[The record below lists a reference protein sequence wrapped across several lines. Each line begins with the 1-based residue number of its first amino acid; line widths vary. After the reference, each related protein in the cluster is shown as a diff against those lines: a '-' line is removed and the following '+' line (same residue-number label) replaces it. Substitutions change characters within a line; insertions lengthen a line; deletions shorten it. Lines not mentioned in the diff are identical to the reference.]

1 MASVMDAYDLLQ
13 KAARAGTQEETQALV
28 QQAKD
33 TLKQNVSGK
42 PANSGTT
49 VDTQDD
55 LTATQSS
62 GNQLQ
67 LDERFAGKVGQRE
80 GRVVE
85 GIEIPYWVDDDYLS
99 SYVTSVQRG
108 NPRAPNNREM
118 TELIAGVPIEQLYAT
133 TNQSYWSKITSAS
146 SELLYGAV
154 GSNID
159 NRNWEEILDGVT
171 SGEEAYIKSWTAT
184 ADMISNSA
192 IAQPFNLK
200 EHGIKIGNE
209 YLKNEAGEY
218 ADGRK
223 PSTWGIDTVQTFGR
237 LVIFPADPFG
247 LSASGTDTD
256 LMMGV
261 MSGDGVMLRTAT
273 TDTSVLWK
281 YGVGQDDINAAN
293 LYLQNTYDFDNND
306 RRYSATSHLRSF
318 FNATKNYDPST
329 AMQTSYQ
336 NLFSDF
342 KPFIPSTTTTG
353 TSTSTTS
360 SNTGT
365 QQTGTTQQQATSTET
380 DTDTDA
386 VSMAANQA
394 IQTQQDLP
402 QTVSYQMPQGYQG
415 SGFLPT
421 YMDQTGM
428 GMQTPTMIPMT
439 GTFTKPAGTGMMNY
453 GGGQSYFMGQ
463 STTQTPTSTEPVQY
477 EVRIY
482 RNNAGMTTS
491 ITFVN
496 GQPQTPIPSGFYPVD
511 AQPAGQTPFQPQVA
525 PQAPVVQGAQ
535 QPQAPQVNAPQV
547 PTVTPVTGYT
557 PQFMNQGGIVPP
569 IPTPSG
575 NKFGGFKPEALQ
587 RIAQNLGYSGDMGD
601 FDQYLNNNPDKKQ
614 KMDNYTT
621 RARKMAEGGMVPKQ
635 AMIGGE
641 PHRLAYVNPNEE
653 KLLKAA
659 GGAGVPSYGNIPAY
673 FSIGP
678 GSTVGQTVT
687 DPTTGTV
694 YTWNGSSWTTGDGY
708 DVGTGMGSVPIKPP
722 PAPEETIQYAQ
733 TLPPNSPI
741 YAATTSDTTTVD
753 IQQYNPRAL
762 NQQYIPQQ
770 PDYTGQNI
778 TQVQASLAKTP
789 GLPTGATVVPTG
801 TQLTAGQLVSPYSGQ
816 VAGSV
821 ALPTALAGTEQA
833 MMPVT
838 GQAALMSPVEA
849 AGAIGAT
856 VNQTQAAQ
864 IGQVAQIDAAQLEE
878 SSLSQLKAAQGTGIA
893 MDNPVQRE
901 IQDGELIS
909 GAANAQKAAEF
920 TEQIEAANAQPSTK
934 ATVAGQLEVLMQQFE
949 GGNTPPW
956 AAASMRNAM
965 ATLSARGLGAS
976 SLAGQAV
983 IQAAMESA
991 LPIAQVDAQT
1001 QAQFEQQNLSNR
1013 QQRAILAAQQRAQFL
1028 GQEFDQA
1035 FQARVANA
1043 AKVSD
1048 IANMNFTAEQQVAL
1062 ENSRIANTM
1071 ELTNL
1076 ANSQA
1081 VVMAEAAALANI
1093 DMANLNNRQQAAVQ
1107 NAQNFLQADLTNLS
1121 NKQQTELFKAQ
1132 QRVQALFTDQA
1143 AINAAQQFNA
1153 TSQNQVDQFFASLQS
1168 NTAQFN
1174 ASQANAQAQF
1184 NAGQVNVIERF
1195 NAEINNQRDQFN
1207 AQNRLIIDQS
1217 NAQWRREIATA
1228 DTAAVN
1234 RANEINAQALLGY
1247 SQQAY
1252 NNLWN
1257 YYADNM
1263 EWAWTSAENERQRYM
1278 NLAIAKLQSDTSITL
1293 AEMKADYE
1301 SSAGFGSLIGK
1312 ILTTD
1317 LTNTFLGGIFG

>member
-1 MASVMDAYDLLQ
+1 MAGELTIEQNTDGTATINFPGGGSHTVRPSGSTTAVKALQDAYGDRIGNIVSSELTGDIQ
-13 KAARAGTQEETQALV
+13 VANATAASEAAS
-28 QQAKD
+28 QQN
-33 TLKQNVSGK
+33 TS
-42 PANSGTT
+42 TT
-49 VDTQDD
+49 DD
-55 LTATQSS
+55 LTATQSG

-67 LDERFAGKVGQRE
+67 LDERFADKVGQRE

-85 GIEIPYWVDDDYLS
+85 GIEIPYWVDDDYLT
-99 SYVTSVQRG
+99 SYVISVQRG
-108 NPRAPNNREM
+108 TPRAPNNREM

-133 TNQSYWSKITSAS
+133 TDISYWSKITSAS

-159 NRNWEEILDGVT
+159 NRNWGEILDGVT
-171 SGEEAYIKSWTAT
+171 SGEEAYVKSWTAT

-192 IAQPFNLK
+192 IAQPFNLE

-209 YLKNEAGEY
+209 YLKTATGEY
-218 ADGRK
+218 ADSRK
-223 PSTWGIDTVQTFGR
+223 PSTWGLDTVQSFGR
-237 LVIFPADPFG
+237 LVIFPADPFALG
-247 LSASGTDTD
+247 ASGLDND

-261 MSGDGVMLRTAT
+261 MSGDGVMLKTVT
-273 TDTSVLWK
+273 TDSSVLWK

-293 LYLQNTYDFDNND
+293 LYLQNTYDFDND
-306 RRYSATSHLRSF
+306 DQWLAATNQLRLF
-318 FNATKNYDPST
+318 FNTTKDYDATN

-342 KPFIPSTTTTG
+342 KPFIPSTTTG
-353 TSTSTTS
+353 TTTSTTTT
-360 SNTGT
+360 NTGT
-365 QQTGTTQQQATSTET
+365 QQTGTTGTTQQQQTTGTET
-380 DTDTDA
+380 GTDA
-386 VSMAANQA
+386 VSQAANQA

-402 QTVSYQMPQGYQG
+402 QTVSYQMPTGYQG
-415 SGFLPT
+415 SGYMPT
-421 YMDQTGM
+421 YMDPMGG
-428 GMQTPTMIPMT
+428 GMQMSPMT

-453 GGGQSYFMGQ
+453 GGGQSYIMGQ
-463 STTQTPTSTEPVQY
+463 PTTQTPTTVQPTQY
-477 EVRIY
+477 EVRMY

-496 GQPQTPIPSGFYPVD
+496 GKPQTPIPSGFYPVD
-511 AQPAGQTPFQPQVA
+511 AQPAGQMPFQPQVNA

-535 QPQAPQVNAPQV
+535 QPQAPQVNAPQA
-547 PTVTPVTGYT
+547 PTVQPVTGYK

-587 RIAQNLGYSGDMGD
+587 RIAQNLGYSGDMGG
-601 FDQYLNNNPDKKQ
+601 FGQYLNDNPDKKQ
-614 KMDNYTT
+614 KMDNYTA
-621 RARKMAEGGMVPKQ
+621 RARQMAEGGSVLR
-635 AMIGGE
+635 ASGGVDVTG
-641 PHRLAYVNPNEE
+641 AVD
-653 KLLKAA
+653 A
-659 GGAGVPSYGNIPAY
+659 GN
-673 FSIGP
+673 
-678 GSTVGQTVT
+678 
-687 DPTTGTV
+687 
-694 YTWNGSSWTTGDGY
+694 
-708 DVGTGMGSVPIKPP
+708 
-722 PAPEETIQYAQ
+722 
-733 TLPPNSPI
+733 
-741 YAATTSDTTTVD
+741 TTTVD
-753 IQQYNPRAL
+753 IQQYDPRAL

-770 PDYTGQNI
+770 PDLTGMDL
-778 TQVQASLAKTP
+778 TQVQEQMAKTP
-789 GLPTGATVVPTG
+789 GLPTGATVVPVG
-801 TQLTAGQLVSPYSGQ
+801 TQLDAGQLVSPYSGQ
-816 VAGSV
+816 VAGSL
-821 ALPTALAGTEQA
+821 ALPTALAATEQA

-838 GQAALMSPVEA
+838 GEATLMSPVEA
-849 AGAIGAT
+849 AGAVSAT
-856 VNQTQAAQ
+856 VDQTQAAQ
-864 IGQVAQIDAAQLEE
+864 LGQVAQIDAAQLEE

-909 GAANAQKAAEF
+909 GAANAEKAAEF
-920 TEQIEAANAQPSTK
+920 TEQIEAATAQPSTK
-934 ATVAGQLEVLMQQFE
+934 ATVAGQLEGLMQQFE
-949 GGNTPPW
+949 GGNNPPW

-983 IQAAMESA
+983 IQAAMEAA
-991 LPIAQVDAQT
+991 LPIAQMDAQVT
-1001 QAQFEQQNLSNR
+1001 AQFEQQNLSNR

-1048 IANMNFTAEQQVAL
+1048 VANMNFTAEQQVAL

-1071 ELTNL
+1071 ELNNLTNR
-1076 ANSQA
+1076 QA
-1081 VVMAEAAALANI
+1081 MVMAEASALANL

-1121 NKQQTELFKAQ
+1121 NQQQTELFKAQ

-1174 ASQANAQAQF
+1174 AAQANAQAQF
-1184 NAGQVNVIERF
+1184 NAGQVNTIERF

-1234 RANEINAQALLGY
+1234 RANEINAQALLGM
-1247 SQQAY
+1247 SSSAY
-1252 NNLWN
+1252 NNLWQF
-1257 YYADNM
+1257 YADNM
-1263 EWAWTSAENERQRYM
+1263 EWAWTSAENERKRV
-1278 NLAIAKLQSDTSITL
+1278 NDLAMVQLQAD
-1293 AEMKADYE
+1293 AQFDAMKYKADAE
-1301 SSAGFGSLIGK
+1301 SSAGFGNLIGK
-1312 ILTTD
+1312 IFTSNLTDTIGGSI
-1317 LTNTFLGGIFG
+1317 LGKIF